1 MKKKVQTKDIRTKR
15 LLPGAAALG
24 LVSAVIIYAVML
36 HAEKSA
42 LSDFSKGGVVL
53 AVTEIPKGQMIT
65 ADNAGEY
72 FVQEEIDEKLIPEN
86 AAVSVEQL
94 LGTAALYAVDAGTVM
109 TAGMTESVNEIT
121 EGMTE
126 PVIAGFKAED
136 LYQAVGGVLRSG
148 DRIHIY
154 RVLEKEAET
163 DSGNGVEYFDG
174 KKEAADG
181 RIKTEAGENK
191 TAAGENGTSDEKN
204 ETSDGE
210 TKTEAGENETPAPET
225 EPEAVADAE
234 GITADAC
241 EGAELLWE
249 NIYVQEVFDQAG
261 NRIISGDTET
271 AAQRI
276 NVYLDKEDVAAF
288 YAALDS
294 GTLRIVKKCN

>member
-1 MKKKVQTKDIRTKR
+1 MKKVQAKNIRTKR
-15 LLPGAAALG
+15 ILPGAVALG
-24 LVSAVIIYAVML
+24 LVSAVIVYAVML

-42 LSDFSKGGVVL
+42 LSDFSKGSVVM
-53 AVTEIPKGQMIT
+53 AAAQIPAGQMIT
-65 ADNAGEY
+65 AENAEEY
-72 FVQEEIDEKLIPEN
+72 LVQKEIDEKLIPEN
-86 AAVSVEQL
+86 AAVSLEQL
-94 LGTAALYAVDAGTVM
+94 MGTAVMYTVDKGTVM
-109 TAGMTESVNEIT
+109 TSGMTESVNEIT
-121 EGMTE
+121 AGMTE

-136 LYQAVGGVLRSG
+136 LYQAVGGVLRAG

-174 KKEAADG
+174 KKEAAGAADG
-181 RIKTEAGENK
+181 ENEAG
-191 TAAGENGTSDEKN
+191 T
-204 ETSDGE
+204 
-210 TKTEAGENETPAPET
+210 GENETADGETETETGKNETADMENKTDAPET
-225 EPEAVADAE
+225 EAEAVAETA
-234 GITADAC
+234 ADAC

-261 NRIISGDTET
+261 NRIVSGDTET

-276 NVYLDKEDVAAF
+276 NVYLDKADVAAF

>member
-1 MKKKVQTKDIRTKR
+1 MKKVQTRDIRTKR

-121 EGMTE
+121 EDMTE

-136 LYQAVGGVLRSG
+136 LYQAVGGVLRAG

-174 KKEAADG
+174 KKETADG

-210 TKTEAGENETPAPET
+210 TKTEAGKNETPVPET

-234 GITADAC
+234 GITAGAC

>member
-121 EGMTE
+121 EDMTE

-136 LYQAVGGVLRSG
+136 LYQAVGGVLRAG

-210 TKTEAGENETPAPET
+210 TKTEAGKNETPVPET

-234 GITADAC
+234 GITAGAC

>member
-121 EGMTE
+121 EDMTE

-136 LYQAVGGVLRSG
+136 LYQAVGGVLRAG

-210 TKTEAGENETPAPET
+210 TKTEAGKNEMPAPET

-234 GITADAC
+234 GITAGAC